1 MAHKDPR
8 PINLLNMG
16 GFQIFV
22 YDPSRRTVEKE
33 SLNKFLNYLPAR
45 MVQFRIFTLDH
56 HADAELAKAAERVL
70 GEQGLPS

>member
-22 YDPSRRTVEKE
+22 YEPSRRAVEKE
-33 SLNKFLNYLPAR
+33 SLRKFFDYLPAQ
-45 MVQFRIFTLDH
+45 MIQFRIFTLAH
-56 HADAELAKAAERVL
+56 QADAELAEAADKVL
-70 GEQGLPS
+70 REQGLPN